1 MLYLLGRHRDIAWD
15 PNSPSHRRSWR
26 RRLEG
31 LTLKGTGWV
40 GGPSASPVG
49 VLGPL
54 VVILPSPGPA
64 QPTVHRIPV
73 ELISPGPE
81 SGGNCLFLAY
91 DSPRMRVGPCTAEG
105 GGDGRKQ
112 NLRAWRAKED
122 TAQPKP
128 SAQPCDSLR
137 QGQAQVLCLVGPPQL
152 RPGWPPVPM
161 FPFSLSLKALET
173 MGFPFFFLATAV
185 LLVLCASRTHP
196 KWAGNRLHTP
206 SSCLWRGVPGPSPRA
221 SLAPKEALKR
231 V

>member
-26 RRLEG
+26 QRLEG

-40 GGPSASPVG
+40 GGLSASPVG
-49 VLGPL
+49 GPGTFSCHTS
-54 VVILPSPGPA
+54 IPWSS

-73 ELISPGPE
+73 ELISPGPD

-105 GGDGRKQ
+105 GGGGRKQ
-112 NLRAWRAKED
+112 NLRAWRARED

-128 SAQPCDSLR
+128 SAQPCDSLL

-152 RPGWPPVPM
+152 RPGWPHIPV

-173 MGFPFFFLATAV
+173 MGFPFLFLATAV
-185 LLVLCASRTHP
+185 LLVLWGSRTHP
-196 KWAGNRLHTP
+196 KWARNRLLHSPFLLPLKRCPRPIP
-206 SSCLWRGVPGPSPRA
+206 SGLPGP
-221 SLAPKEALKR
+221 KGGT
-231 V
+231 